1 MQFIFWTGPFT
12 YFCTCVSPFLP
23 SKSLTHLK
31 LLCSICSSSILAT
44 QPHKAHAFRVLMRLP
59 AEKLCAS
66 KHFNRAVFT
75 VQSAGKF
82 PHQPSYL
89 PQQPFSLNCQCPTGV
104 LPFSVTVRYGRATHQ
119 NHVICGRNAEKN
131 LWEKSSLWLDTRK
144 GDRSEACNIKIDGHQ
159 YICNA

>member
-12 YFCTCVSPFLP
+12 YFCTCISPFLP

-44 QPHKAHAFRVLMRLP
+44 QPHKAHAFCVLMRLP
-59 AEKLCAS
+59 AEKLRVS
-66 KHFNRAVFT
+66 EHFNRAVFT
-75 VQSAGKF
+75 IQSAGKF

-89 PQQPFSLNCQCPTGV
+89 PQQPFPLTANAPPVFCPFQLRSDTNEQHIRIMWFV
-104 LPFSVTVRYGRATHQ
+104 EEMPK
-119 NHVICGRNAEKN
+119 KN

-144 GDRSEACNIKIDGHQ
+144 RW
-159 YICNA
+159 